1 MPRAKLRVA
10 APKAA
15 KAKAAKA
22 KARPRPAAIDRARTD
37 AMALIERRR
46 SPNGEANIF
55 LDKAQALL
63 TRHWAKAD
71 WAARASLVK
80 TAGWLIRVAASPE
93 GGARPR
99 KAAAR

>member
-10 APKAA
+10 APKAV
-15 KAKAAKA
+15 KA
-22 KARPRPAAIDRARTD
+22 KARPRPAAIDGARAD

-46 SPNGEANIF
+46 GFGETDLF

-80 TAGWLIRVAASPE
+80 TAGWLIRVAARPE
-93 GGARPR
+93 GSARPR
-99 KAAAR
+99 KTAAR